1 MAEKELKNESKG
13 LFLVVFIEVEEGEI
27 SSQRAVVLDN
37 KEKALALHKE
47 IVADFKLDYGKKI
60 KDCENVTKKRDGYI
74 AYFEAL
80 EQFSTDFHLM
90 AYVRKV

>member
-1 MAEKELKNESKG
+1 MAEQEFKNESKG
-13 LFLVVFIEVEEGEI
+13 LFLVVSIEVEEGEI
-27 SSQRAVVLDN
+27 SDQRAVVLDN
-37 KEKALALHKE
+37 KKEALALHKK

-60 KDCENVTKKRDGYI
+60 KDCENVTKKRDGYF